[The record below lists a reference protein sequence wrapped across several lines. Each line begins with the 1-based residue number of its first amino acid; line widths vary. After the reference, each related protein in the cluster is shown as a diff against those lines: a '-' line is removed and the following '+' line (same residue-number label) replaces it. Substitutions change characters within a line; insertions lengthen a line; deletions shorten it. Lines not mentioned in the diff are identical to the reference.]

1 MRGNKLHLAN
11 LRTRRGLAPLEL
23 VLALPL
29 LLFVMALLINAGVS
43 AAWKVRAQG
52 AARDAVWRVL
62 WPRTADKPH
71 PSGWPLGAAL
81 DVEGF
86 DQQMLDIP
94 ALQQKVVRGPQMGN
108 VDVDAELLDP
118 SRGGRVGTAS
128 IERPRPL
135 LPPLGDMRYDVDHP
149 LIDDTWTYQQT
160 QLNANVSR
168 RIKVLYDMHES
179 EMEQWGAYHS
189 AVAQVQNAL
198 QQTNLLPLTFWLTAW
213 EGGQRHQDPDFPRFN
228 ETSPDFHPRLQSF
241 TTLDPEWVHQNRV
254 VHLIAAIAD
263 DDQQVGDTSVP
274 RQMASRYIALYEGA
288 IQQLEDQLNALQNA
302 DPPAPPAQIAAV
314 QQQLDAL
321 RAELEPKIEELH
333 QFREP
338 L

>member
-1 MRGNKLHLAN
+1 
-11 LRTRRGLAPLEL
+11 
-23 VLALPL
+23 
-29 LLFVMALLINAGVS
+29 GVS

-52 AARDAVWRVL
+52 AARDAVWQVL
-62 WPRTADKPH
+62 WPRNADKPH
-71 PSGWPLGAAL
+71 PSGWPATASL
-81 DVEGF
+81 DLASFQE
-86 DQQMLDIP
+86 QMLDIP
-94 ALQQKVVRGPQMGN
+94 ALQQPVVRGPQIGN
-108 VDVDAELLDP
+108 IDVDSTLLDP
-118 SRGGRVGTAS
+118 ARGGRDGKAS

-135 LPPLGDMRYDVDHP
+135 LPLLGDMRYDVNHP

-179 EMEQWGAYHS
+179 EMGEWSAYGS
-189 AVAQVQNAL
+189 AVDQVENAL

-213 EGGQRHQDPDFPRFN
+213 GGGQRHQDPDFPRFN
-228 ETSPDFHPRLQSF
+228 ATSPDFHPHLQSF
-241 TTLDPEWVHQNRV
+241 TTLDPEWVRQHRV
-254 VHLIAAIAD
+254 VPLIAAIAD
-263 DDQQVGDTSVP
+263 DDQQVGDASVP
-274 RQMASRYIALYEGA
+274 RRMASRYIALYEGA

-314 QQQLDAL
+314 QQELDAL